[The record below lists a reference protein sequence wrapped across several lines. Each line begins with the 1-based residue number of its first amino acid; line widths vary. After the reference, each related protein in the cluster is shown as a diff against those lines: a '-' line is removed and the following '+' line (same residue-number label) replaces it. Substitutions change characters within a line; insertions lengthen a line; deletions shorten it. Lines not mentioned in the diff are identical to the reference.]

1 MNLNFQFK
9 GNRNYVH
16 GTDIC
21 NQIFSLYEEDFY
33 KDFEISFHSLAYNNI
48 ILSQKQLK
56 QQDQLKFVCKFKQ
69 LDDTIK
75 TYYGYKNILS
85 KPNTSY
91 VYNEKEITEY
101 AIINFQEKS
110 IVLKKCSVFTPL
122 EEIVALNKHLVS
134 NLFKEKTGK
143 WYFTKLQ
150 LKKPFS
156 KDIKNIKILLK
167 NNFNFLMVKSE
178 IYIKNEF
185 YGNIY
190 FSLK

>member
-1 MNLNFQFK
+1 MNLNFKFK
-9 GNRNYVH
+9 GNRNYIQ
-16 GTDIC
+16 GPDIC
-21 NQIFSLYEEDFY
+21 NQIFSLYKEDFY
-33 KDFEISFHSLAYNNI
+33 KDFEISFHSLAHNNI
-48 ILSQKQLK
+48 VLSQEQLK

-69 LDDTIK
+69 LDNTIK
-75 TYYGYKNILS
+75 TCYGYENILS

-91 VYNEKEITEY
+91 AYNEEEITDY
-101 AIINFQEKS
+101 AIIDLQEKS
-110 IVLKKCSVFTPL
+110 IVLKQHSVFTPL

-134 NLFKEKTGK
+134 NLFKEQTGK

-150 LKKPFS
+150 LKKPFP
-156 KDIKNIKILLK
+156 KDIKIIKILLK

-178 IYIKNEF
+178 IYIENEF